1 MAYDAV
7 DTNSRPLTHY
17 EVLGVAPQAPQS
29 RIHDAYA
36 AALRAFRDTF
46 EDDPEAQEKLDRVR
60 LAYKVI
66 GNKENRA
73 AYNAKLALEAPP
85 EQRYT
90 PYLQEEEQSLEFW
103 TGFAVT
109 AFWFLFFGWWAF
121 LLRGTIWLGGKAWAF
136 VSGRSEE
143 RDKSSAS

>member
-1 MAYDAV
+1 MSNETL
-7 DTNSRPLTHY
+7 DTSSRPATHY
-17 EVLGVAPQAPQS
+17 EVLGVAPDAPQS
-29 RIHDAYA
+29 KVHDAYA
-36 AALRAFRDTF
+36 AALRAFRDNF
-46 EDDPEAQEKLDRVR
+46 EADPEAQARLDSVR

-66 GNKENRA
+66 GNRDNRA
-73 AYNAKLALEAPP
+73 AYNAKLALGAPP

-121 LLRGTIWLGGKAWAF
+121 LLRGIVWAGGKAWRF
-136 VSGRSEE
+136 VTGRSEK
-143 RDKSSAS
+143 RD